1 MQIGVNLFSIRNLIS
16 TPEQCEQTF
25 DTLKDMGVTYVQYS
39 GGPYDVA
46 LLQKCAKILPIVLTH
61 VPMDRILNEPQ
72 QLCEE
77 HKSFGC
83 TNIGLGMMPLDI
95 IKDEQKCKETI
106 AALNESGKVMQQNG
120 CKLFYHFHHFEFYKF
135 SDGTRIVDY
144 IIDNCPY
151 VNFTADTYWIQ
162 YGGASVTEYLG
173 KMDGRIECVHLKD
186 YKIVVN
192 DKGEFAPI
200 FAPLSEG
207 NQNYADIVPVAR
219 KCGAKY
225 FLIEQDNAAKTENP
239 MGQIEIS
246 VKAALGWQF

>member
-25 DTLKDMGVTYVQYS
+25 GTLKDMGVAYVQYS

-106 AALNESGKVMQQNG
+106 AALNESGKVMQQN
-120 CKLFYHFHHFEFYKF
+120 
-135 SDGTRIVDY
+135 
-144 IIDNCPY
+144 
-151 VNFTADTYWIQ
+151 
-162 YGGASVTEYLG
+162 
-173 KMDGRIECVHLKD
+173 
-186 YKIVVN
+186 
-192 DKGEFAPI
+192 
-200 FAPLSEG
+200 
-207 NQNYADIVPVAR
+207 
-219 KCGAKY
+219 
-225 FLIEQDNAAKTENP
+225 
-239 MGQIEIS
+239 
-246 VKAALGWQF
+246 

>member
-1 MQIGVNLFSIRNLIS
+1 MQIGVNLFSVRNIIS

-25 DTLKDMGVTYVQYS
+25 NTLKNIGVSYVQYS

-72 QLCEE
+72 KLCEE
-77 HKSFGC
+77 HKTFGC

-106 AALNESGKVMQQNG
+106 AALNESGKVMLQNG

-173 KMDGRIECVHLKD
+173 KMNGRIECVHLKD
-186 YKIVVN
+186 YKIVIN

-200 FAPLSEG
+200 FAPL
-207 NQNYADIVPVAR
+207 
-219 KCGAKY
+219 
-225 FLIEQDNAAKTENP
+225 
-239 MGQIEIS
+239 
-246 VKAALGWQF
+246 